1 MRSKIKHPGLTK
13 VSDDRSDVPG
23 FYFASHPTSMNT
35 FYENFQRGS
44 LQHYLHGEKLPRG
57 YRYNNLRMIKVREQQ
72 YYKYYAAIKRGTFEE
87 FLITKKCSWNKRSYK
102 SRLQTLYEG
111 TTFGNYVPT
120 FVEEN
125 KTREMQQ
132 MLAVGFLKLEGFMYA
147 WFLFT
152 LLNIF

>member
-1 MRSKIKHPGLTK
+1 M
-13 VSDDRSDVPG
+13 
-23 FYFASHPTSMNT
+23 
-35 FYENFQRGS
+35 
-44 LQHYLHGEKLPRG
+44 
-57 YRYNNLRMIKVREQQ
+57 
-72 YYKYYAAIKRGTFEE
+72 
-87 FLITKKCSWNKRSYK
+87 
-102 SRLQTLYEG
+102 YEG

>member
-1 MRSKIKHPGLTK
+1 
-13 VSDDRSDVPG
+13 
-23 FYFASHPTSMNT
+23 
-35 FYENFQRGS
+35 
-44 LQHYLHGEKLPRG
+44 
-57 YRYNNLRMIKVREQQ
+57 MIKVREQQ

-87 FLITKKCSWNKRSYK
+87 FLITKKCSWNKCSYK